1 MRLQELVSQFGERM
15 PETRAQEPVGPWS
28 DRLRSVCGRFN
39 PVALREQDLVTGC
52 IALSNA
58 AGMEIVQVATNI
70 DHVRRS
76 EKDIRLDFGEH
87 IFLLLQLEGA
97 CGVEQTGRQNV
108 IEAGDCMLVDS
119 AAPSHF
125 FFGGRYSNHL
135 SVHLP
140 RPLLL
145 AERAS
150 RVAMSRRL
158 AAEDPMSTALR
169 ALVAKMLRTAPE
181 QSSAAELRQLLLHTI
196 RFAFTSPDSSEVAA
210 PKERASGRLE
220 QARLLID
227 EHLTEEHLT
236 APWLARRLSISMRTL
251 QEDFNILG
259 ATVTSYIRDR
269 RLLLARDRL
278 ADVRKGC
285 ARASIAE
292 VAYASGFNDISYFN
306 RCFKKAFDCSPRDI
320 SRA

>member
-1 MRLQELVSQFGERM
+1 MRLQELVNQFGEQM
-15 PETRAQEPVGPWS
+15 PEAQAQEPVGLWS
-28 DRLRSVCGRFN
+28 DRLRAACGRFN
-39 PVALREQDLVTGC
+39 PVASREQELVTGC
-52 IALSNA
+52 VALSSA

-76 EKDIRLDFGEH
+76 EQDIRLDFGEH

-97 CGVEQTGRQNV
+97 CGVEQFGRQNV
-108 IEAGDCMLVDS
+108 IEAGDCLLVDS

-125 FFGGRYSNHL
+125 FFGGHFSNHL

-140 RPLLL
+140 RQLLL

-150 RVAMSRRL
+150 RLAMSHPL

-169 ALVAKMLRTAPE
+169 ALVAKMLRTTPE
-181 QSSAAELRQLLLHTI
+181 HSSASELRQLLLHTI
-196 RFAFTSPDSSEVAA
+196 RFAFTSQEGGEVTA
-210 PKERASGRLE
+210 PKERVFGRLE

-227 EHLTEEHLT
+227 QHLTEEHLT
-236 APWLARRLSISMRTL
+236 APWLAQRLGISMRTL
-251 QEDFNILG
+251 QEDFNGLG

-278 ADVRKGC
+278 AEVRKGH
-285 ARASIAE
+285 ARSSISD
-292 VAYASGFNDISYFN
+292 VAYSSGFNDISYFN
-306 RCFKKAFDCSPRDI
+306 RCFRKAFDCSPKDI